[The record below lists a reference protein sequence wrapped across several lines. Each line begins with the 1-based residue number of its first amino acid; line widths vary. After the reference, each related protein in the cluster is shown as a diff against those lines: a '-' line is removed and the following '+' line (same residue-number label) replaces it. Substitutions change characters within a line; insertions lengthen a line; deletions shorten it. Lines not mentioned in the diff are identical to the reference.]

1 MGAIA
6 GEHVRHL
13 SLSVGTATRYNLPV
27 TERQANV
34 TKFKDR
40 HFYVIIICNIHL
52 GLKLKEKYCHTLAGM
67 ENSSSPEAL
76 HMHMVC
82 HQGVCQEKIRKD
94 PHQEYALLALE
105 TIYPSRITNLAT
117 I

>member
-76 HMHMVC
+76 HMHIWSAIK
-82 HQGVCQEKIRKD
+82 GSAKRKLGKIHIKNTL
-94 PHQEYALLALE
+94 YWL
-105 TIYPSRITNLAT
+105 
-117 I
+117 